1 MAARFAEGRAVVC
14 APQVPEHELVLRDRV
29 SPARPR
35 LPSGPAA
42 AAAAVPLVACCFNL
56 LCRRR
61 VDDAVE
67 FAGVCKA
74 MTTIGFGAAEQ
85 AEMFGVLR

>member
-1 MAARFAEGRAVVC
+1 M
-14 APQVPEHELVLRDRV
+14 
-29 SPARPR
+29 
-35 LPSGPAA
+35 
-42 AAAAVPLVACCFNL
+42 ACCFNL